1 MKMRNFLFL
10 LAGFSSLTFAQT
22 PPMSSNANQFAEQSG
37 AIAGTAQA
45 CGQDVSTLSTRTA
58 EVINVLTKI
67 PAEQQEAMMIYEKVL
82 ASSQINQTRNHPM
95 NCSQVLQSYNGLPL
109 LKSDYKQT
117 ILPAMAKMGA
127 PQ

>member
-1 MKMRNFLFL
+1 MKMRNILFVL
-10 LAGFSSLTFAQT
+10 MGFSSLTFAQT
-22 PPMSSNANQFAEQSG
+22 VVDNTANQFAEQAG

-45 CGQDVSTLSTRTA
+45 CGQDVSTLSSRTA

-67 PAEQQEAMMIYEKVL
+67 PAQQQQAMTIYEKVL

-95 NCSQVLQSYNGLPL
+95 KCSDVLTAYNSLPL

-117 ILPAMAKMGA
+117 VLPSMAKMGA